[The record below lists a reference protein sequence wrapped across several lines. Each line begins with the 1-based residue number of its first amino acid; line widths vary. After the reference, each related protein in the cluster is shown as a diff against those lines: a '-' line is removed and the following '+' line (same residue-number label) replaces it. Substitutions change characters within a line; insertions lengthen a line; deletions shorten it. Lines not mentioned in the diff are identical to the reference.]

1 MFPSTRH
8 LEIIIMAYLMI
19 VFCCVLP
26 ASNKARD
33 DDDDG
38 NLGHIAGVFQLLIS
52 TSVPYT
58 TFRANI
64 SIHR

>member
-1 MFPSTRH
+1 
-8 LEIIIMAYLMI
+8 MAYLMI